1 MSEQNNKNPVNLFIP
16 CDMDMFSPNIPYS
29 VISLLDKI
37 GDECYYN
44 ENSTCCGRR
53 FYFEGAIDN
62 AKILGE
68 KLMSEY
74 NYKYPMVV
82 PSSSCVGFI
91 KNYYKQLFENVRVPS
106 ELKLFTHNVYELT
119 DYIVNVK
126 GITKLDNIFNHRVFY
141 FKSCSARNL
150 YKLDDEPETL
160 LRNTKGLDLLTD
172 PEMNTCCSANGRFA
186 YSNPDTSD
194 IMLEQIINKIYMQ
207 GAQYVTSTDIHCLQA
222 MDAFIQAKGIGLEV
236 IHIADILNGEK

>member
-1 MSEQNNKNPVNLFIP
+1 MSEQKKKNPVNLFIP

-74 NYKYPMVV
+74 NCKYPMVV
-82 PSSSCVGFI
+82 PSSACVGFI
-91 KNYYKQLFENVRVPS
+91 KNYYKQLFENVRVPA
-106 ELKLFTHNVYELT
+106 ELKMFTHNIYELT

-126 GITKLDNIFNHRVFY
+126 GITNLGNSFNHRVFY

-150 YKLDDEPETL
+150 YKLDDEPEIL
-160 LRNTKGLDLLTD
+160 LRNTLGLDLLTD
-172 PEMNTCCSANGRFA
+172 PEMNLCCSANSRFA
-186 YSNPDTSD
+186 YSNPETSD
-194 IMLEQIINKIYMQ
+194 IMLEQIINKIYMH

>member
-16 CDMDMFSPNIPYS
+16 CDMDMFSPTIPYS

-74 NYKYPMVV
+74 NFKYPMVV
-82 PSSSCVGFI
+82 PSSACVGFI

-106 ELKLFTHNVYELT
+106 ELKLFTHNIYELT

-126 GITKLDNIFNHRVFY
+126 GITKLGNTFNHRVFY

-160 LRNTKGLDLLTD
+160 LRNTNGLDLLTD
-172 PEMNTCCSANGRFA
+172 PEMNMCCSANGRFP
-186 YSNPDTSD
+186 YSNPETSD